1 MKQETPQGPGKIVII
16 SSPSGG
22 GKTTIC
28 RALLRPER
36 RESGWRFSVSY
47 TTRPPRSSELNGREY
62 YFVTDQEF
70 DALTARGFFAEHFQ
84 VHKFKYGTP
93 RGPLDQVRREGGVMV
108 LDVDVNGAKAL
119 KQEFP
124 DAITIFILPPSID
137 ALRERLNARG
147 TESPE
152 QLSVRFQNAIREMN
166 SFRDFGF
173 DYVVVNREL
182 SVAVEEVESVI
193 IAHHCRIEYFP
204 PEQLKKILS

>member
-1 MKQETPQGPGKIVII
+1 MEHAIQQGPGKIVII

-36 RESGWRFSVSY
+36 LESGWRFSVSY
-47 TTRPPRSSELNGREY
+47 TTRPPRTGELNGREY
-62 YFVTDQEF
+62 YFVTDREF

-93 RGPLDQVRREGGVMV
+93 RGPLDEIRQDGGVMV

-124 DAITIFILPPSID
+124 DAITIFILPPSIE
-137 ALRERLNARG
+137 ALRERLNSRG
-147 TESPE
+147 TETSE
-152 QLSVRFQNAIREMN
+152 QLEVRFDNAIREMN

-173 DYVVVNREL
+173 DYVVVNRDL
-182 SVAVEEVESVI
+182 SIAVEEVESVI
-193 IAHHCRIEYFP
+193 IAHHCRIEHFP
-204 PEQLKKILS
+204 PEQLKEILS